1 VGLDDFASDNDNSN
15 DELDKEAKDTERE
28 IDEKSKN
35 VEEKTD
41 QSGLSSFI
49 SDDEDSHWTDELER
63 DRANPWMED
72 FSPSQWNDMTTQ
84 EKVRYV
90 RTNYD
95 ESYRPEV
102 ELDNDWDYRKVIEIE
117 CKCRN
122 TFTFRSAGTCMD
134 CGRGYTF
141 TGTSVVMRYD
151 PHNSMEN

>member
-1 VGLDDFASDNDNSN
+1 MGLDDFKSDGDE
-15 DELDKEAKDTERE
+15 DELDEEVKDTEGE

-35 VEEKTD
+35 VEEKTE
-41 QSGLSSFI
+41 QGGLADFVSE
-49 SDDEDSHWTDELER
+49 DEESHWTDELER

-72 FSPSQWNDMTTQ
+72 FSASQWNDMATE

-90 RTNYD
+90 RINYD
-95 ESYRPEV
+95 ENYRPEV
-102 ELDNDWDYRKVIEIE
+102 NIDHDWSYRKVIEVE

-141 TGTSVVMRYD
+141 TGAAVVMRYD
-151 PHNSMEN
+151 PHNSEDY

>member
-1 VGLDDFASDNDNSN
+1 MGLDDFKSDDNDEPEPD
-15 DELDKEAKDTERE
+15 DEIDTEGE
-28 IDEKSKN
+28 IKEESKN

-41 QSGLSSFI
+41 QSGLSSFV

-95 ESYRPEV
+95 KSYRPDV
-102 ELDNDWDYRKVIEIE
+102 KLDRDWDYRKVIEIE

-134 CGRGYTF
+134 CGRGYTY
-141 TGTSVVMRYD
+141 TGSSVVMRYD
-151 PHNSMEN
+151 PHNSTEN